1 MSALSHAAAE
11 YLELRRLLGHG
22 LADAHRLLP
31 RFVAYLDA
39 TGATR
44 VTVAAALAWA
54 QQPDADP
61 TSTVW
66 PRRMTVAR
74 GFARYMA
81 GIDGCSEVP
90 PPGLIRSQQRRRSP
104 FILSSS
110 EVAMVMAAARAMKQR
125 LPAATQETLIGLLAA
140 TGMRVGEAL
149 RLDRGDVDWAEGVL
163 LIRESKFGKSRQIPV
178 LPSTLSALD
187 RYGAVRDQHCERPST
202 RALFVSLRGTR
213 VIYQT
218 VQAIFRRLCDG
229 CGIGADAPSR
239 PRLHDLR
246 HRFAVA
252 TLLGW
257 YRAGEDVEARIPLL
271 STYLGHREPRNT
283 YWYLSA
289 VPELLA
295 LAAGRLELSRGVISR

>member
-1 MSALSHAAAE
+1 MTALSHTAAE
-11 YLELRRLLGHG
+11 YLELRRHLGHD

-61 TSTVW
+61 ASTVW

-90 PPGLIRSQQRRRSP
+90 PPGLIRSRQRRRSP
-104 FILSSS
+104 FIFSPP

-178 LPSTLSALD
+178 LSSTLSALD
-187 RYGAVRDQHCERPST
+187 RYAAIRDQHCERPST
-202 RALFVSLRGTR
+202 KALFVSLRGTR

-218 VQAIFRRLCDG
+218 VQTIFRRLCDG
-229 CGIGADAPSR
+229 CGIGAGAPSR
-239 PRLHDLR
+239 PRLHDFR

-252 TLLGW
+252 TLLSW

>member
-149 RLDRGDVDWAEGVL
+149 RLDRGDVDWVEGVL
-163 LIRESKFGKSRQIPV
+163 LIRESKFGKSRLV
-178 LPSTLSALD
+178 ALHPSTAKAL
-187 RYGAVRDQHCERPST
+187 ATFAELRDELQPQPNT
-202 RALFVSLRGTR
+202 AAFFVSLTR
-213 VIYQT
+213 NRLSYAV
-218 VQAIFRRLCDG
+218 VQETFRRLVDTA
-229 CGIGADAPSR
+229 GIGAGAISP

-246 HRFAVA
+246 HTFAVT
-252 TLLGW
+252 TLLAW
-257 YRAGEDVEARIPLL
+257 YRSGENVQAKIPAL
-271 STYLGHREPRNT
+271 STYLGHREPGST

-289 VPELLA
+289 APELIA
-295 LAAGRLELSRGVISR
+295 LAAARRDSASGARS